1 MADELTD
8 NHYSG
13 MSLGDI
19 LFAIFKHKWKILLCG
34 IVGVIAAVTVQILY
48 TPMYESHAKLLV
60 RYVMERTPIDP
71 DANSGKMAANIIG
84 SEVEIITSWDLAV
97 QVAEALGP
105 QRLIPGATGQ
115 PSMTEAAGVVAGG
128 LTVVPSGSSNII
140 FVAYRNADP
149 DLARLVLDELVNRYF
164 NKHLEVHRSAGAFDF
179 VTQQT
184 DQVHARLNET
194 EDALRALKS
203 KAGIVS
209 LADSTASLSA
219 SLNKVQEQLQTT
231 EEEIADQAA
240 RVKMMEQIPIAPVD
254 SKKTARGVQS
264 KDVQHYQ
271 AVVQRLERLR
281 AAELEVLSKYTED
294 NVIVK
299 FHQKQIADLEKER
312 AEMEEK
318 FPEIAGGAANGS
330 PALTLGGEQAKL
342 VGLLTKSERL
352 KQRLTNIRDG
362 IRKLSEVGS
371 QIADLERNQELE
383 VANYKY
389 FKGTLEKARVDE
401 ALDPSKMPNISAVQ
415 RPSVPARVFGKRDKI
430 VMGLAGGG
438 IGAAIALTLLFEL
451 LLNQTIKRPIELEKR
466 LGTRLLVA
474 IPDCRQNGA
483 SRLRLPWKK
492 NGRHSGN
499 GSALV
504 KGGGGPMPWE
514 AGHFIRP
521 YTEAIRDRLGLY
533 FELNRMTHK
542 PKLVGVTGFK
552 KGAGASTLAA
562 GLAASF
568 SELGEGKVLLV
579 DLNVGQGEVHPFFD
593 GRPALSLGAALQL
606 DNGVPPAAD
615 NLYLATVA
623 SQNTGPAQLGLKKFF
638 DLMPNLKASDFDYI
652 IFDMPPL
659 NQTSPTLGMA
669 GFMDKMLLVVEGEK
683 NARETVKRGY
693 EALIAGRDNVSM
705 VFNKAHSY
713 TPEWLHSDS

>member
-1 MADELTD
+1 
-8 NHYSG
+8 
-13 MSLGDI
+13 
-19 LFAIFKHKWKILLCG
+19 
-34 IVGVIAAVTVQILY
+34 
-48 TPMYESHAKLLV
+48 
-60 RYVMERTPIDP
+60 
-71 DANSGKMAANIIG
+71 
-84 SEVEIITSWDLAV
+84 
-97 QVAEALGP
+97 
-105 QRLIPGATGQ
+105 
-115 PSMTEAAGVVAGG
+115 
-128 LTVVPSGSSNII
+128 
-140 FVAYRNADP
+140 
-149 DLARLVLDELVNRYF
+149 
-164 NKHLEVHRSAGAFDF
+164 
-179 VTQQT
+179 
-184 DQVHARLNET
+184 
-194 EDALRALKS
+194 
-203 KAGIVS
+203 
-209 LADSTASLSA
+209 
-219 SLNKVQEQLQTT
+219 
-231 EEEIADQAA
+231 
-240 RVKMMEQIPIAPVD
+240 MMEQIPIAPVD